1 MLFNSL
7 HFLVFF
13 PVAVCVYFALPHRWR
28 WIWLLGCSYY
38 FYMAWK
44 PVYVLVIWLL
54 TAIDYVAGLA
64 IGGAKSL
71 GKRRLFLG
79 LSLAS
84 NLTLLFTFKYF
95 NFFNESI
102 ESLFGWAG
110 YVYEPVLLDVVLPL
124 GVSFHTF
131 QALSYTIDVYRGRQ
145 EPERNLGRFALF
157 IAFFPQLVAGPIE
170 RAWHLLPQLV
180 VRQEVD
186 YERVTSGLKLMAW
199 GFFKKVV
206 IADRLAV
213 YVNDVYDSPTRH
225 TGLQILVATY
235 LFAYQIYCDFSG
247 YSDIAVGAAR
257 VMGFELTVNF
267 RRPYLAQSVRDFW
280 RRWHISLS
288 TWFRD
293 YVYLPLGGSRAGA
306 TRHTLN
312 LAIVFLVSGLWH
324 GANWTFVV
332 WGALH
337 GLYVIVGLWTA
348 PVRTRIAAA
357 TSFES
362 IPRLARVVRTLVTFH
377 LVLVAWIF
385 FRAATV
391 GDAVTM
397 LGRIF
402 SAFEPAAGIAL
413 RGFDAVELWLSLVS
427 IVALEAVHLFQERRS
442 VGRAIAARPAWF
454 RWTLYFAVVLIIL
467 LFGRFDERQF
477 IYFQF

>member
-13 PVAVCVYFALPHRWR
+13 PVAVCVYFALPYRWR
-28 WIWLLGCSYY
+28 WIWLLACSYY

-44 PVYVLVIWLL
+44 PAYVLVIWLL

-64 IGGAKSL
+64 IGGAKSA
-71 GKRRLFLG
+71 GTRRLFLG

-95 NFFNESI
+95 NFFNETV
-102 ESLFGWAG
+102 ESLIGWAG

-145 EPERNLGRFALF
+145 EPERNLGQFALF

-170 RAWHLLPQLV
+170 RAWHLLPQLA
-180 VRQEVD
+180 VRHEID

-213 YVNDVYDSPTRH
+213 YVNEVYDSPTRH

-247 YSDIAVGAAR
+247 YSDIAIGAAR

-267 RRPYLAQSVRDFW
+267 RRPYLARSIRDFW
-280 RRWHISLS
+280 HRWHISLS

-306 TRHTLN
+306 ARLTLN

-337 GLYVIVGLWTA
+337 GIYMIAGLWTA
-348 PVRTRIAAA
+348 PVRARIAAA
-357 TSFES
+357 TRFES
-362 IPRLARVVRTLVTFH
+362 LPIVASVVRTMITFH
-377 LVLVAWIF
+377 LVLAAWIF

-397 LGRIF
+397 LGRIATSF
-402 SAFEPAAGIAL
+402 DPTSGIAL
-413 RGFDAVELWLSLVS
+413 RGFDAVELWISLVS
-427 IVALEAVHLFQERRS
+427 IVALEVVHVFQERGS
-442 VGRAIAARPAWF
+442 VGRAIAARPAWV
-454 RWTLYFAVVLIIL
+454 RWTIYFAVVLVIL